1 MCSWKCQQNFLLSP
15 IRRSKPKFLNLK
27 VFIDLARSIPTQ
39 FSPFC
44 TWIFYTYKYEYF
56 IRIYQYFSCLH
67 SLHECLVTHNHYL
80 PLPPRI
86 KFFSCSSQRRK
97 GINVIYHLTITAG
110 FQLNRPGLEF
120 KQTEA
125 IVFFP
130 QFAQQYQWKYGAG
143 NVGGWTTT
151 KRMRTQETCLYV
163 PSISH
168 TEFHTSHVP
177 VKKAWNSQRIISEY
191 QSDVKQNLNHKWYNY
206 LHIIKSSHK
215 LLHKLQIN

>member
-67 SLHECLVTHNHYL
+67 SLHECSVTNNHYL

-86 KFFSCSSQRRK
+86 NFFSCSSQRRK
-97 GINVIYHLTITAG
+97 GINVIYDLTITAS

-125 IVFFP
+125 IGFFP
-130 QFAQQYQWKYGAG
+130 NFDNNNNERTGQVMWVAEQRKWGWRRRKPVFICLPFLTLNSTHHMHLWKRRE
-143 NVGGWTTT
+143 TR
-151 KRMRTQETCLYV
+151 KRLFPNINRT
-163 PSISH
+163 
-168 TEFHTSHVP
+168 
-177 VKKAWNSQRIISEY
+177 WN
-191 QSDVKQNLNHKWYNY
+191 KF
-206 LHIIKSSHK
+206 
-215 LLHKLQIN
+215 